1 MVTTVREYVGTYNT
15 ERDSFKLTSSMK
27 MSKIL
32 VAIGKGKNVRKIVR
46 NQEDAY
52 MEVWKF

>member
-1 MVTTVREYVGTYNT
+1 
-15 ERDSFKLTSSMK
+15 MK

-32 VAIGKGKNVRKIVR
+32 VATGRGKEVRKMVR

-52 MEVWKF
+52 MEV